1 MRLIDRYLAGM
12 FLRRLAVTA
21 LGLVALLGV
30 LDALGNADLLPAGA
44 GFADSLRYMALRVPV
59 LFDRVGAFAL
69 LLAAALTCGAVAR
82 SSELAALGAAGLSAA
97 GIAMALA
104 PAVLLA
110 GALAA
115 LAIDRAVPPAARALE
130 DWLGAAALRE
140 DSRTPRSLWIAEDGV
155 IVEIGTVAEDRA
167 GRLTLFE
174 RGAGGRI
181 AAVSTAE
188 GARPVPGG
196 WALTG
201 VAQIRYDGQP
211 AAPATHWMTGHTPGT
226 LRLLMAEPRNL
237 AAADLLRL
245 ARMEG
250 SGNRPAGA
258 YRVWMLDRAA
268 IPVVWLGLLFLA
280 VAALHRPG
288 GRDRGYGAM
297 AVLLAAGFAF
307 LLGDGILKAF
317 AERGAMDAGA
327 AVAVPLGALYL
338 AGGALLLWR
347 TVRA

>member
-1 MRLIDRYLAGM
+1 
-12 FLRRLAVTA
+12 
-21 LGLVALLGV
+21 
-30 LDALGNADLLPAGA
+30 
-44 GFADSLRYMALRVPV
+44 
-59 LFDRVGAFAL
+59 
-69 LLAAALTCGAVAR
+69 
-82 SSELAALGAAGLSAA
+82 
-97 GIAMALA
+97 
-104 PAVLLA
+104 
-110 GALAA
+110 
-115 LAIDRAVPPAARALE
+115 
-130 DWLGAAALRE
+130 
-140 DSRTPRSLWIAEDGV
+140 
-155 IVEIGTVAEDRA
+155 
-167 GRLTLFE
+167 
-174 RGAGGRI
+174 
-181 AAVSTAE
+181 
-188 GARPVPGG
+188 
-196 WALTG
+196 
-201 VAQIRYDGQP
+201 
-211 AAPATHWMTGHTPGT
+211 MTGHTPGT

-258 YRVWMLDRAA
+258 YRVWLLDRAA

-317 AERGAMDAGA
+317 AERGAMDAA
-327 AVAVPLGALYL
+327 TAVAVPLGALYL